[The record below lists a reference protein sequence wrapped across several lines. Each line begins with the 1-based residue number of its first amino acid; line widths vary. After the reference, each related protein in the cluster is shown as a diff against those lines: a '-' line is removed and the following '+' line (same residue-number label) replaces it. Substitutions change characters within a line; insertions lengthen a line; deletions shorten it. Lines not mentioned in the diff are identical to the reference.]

1 MRSCFR
7 FGNVDKLLLINS
19 YYEYIYIYYY
29 SSSITFVKG
38 LFDMS
43 SLIRFVNSL
52 KSYGSDVM
60 FALLKFNYN

>member
-1 MRSCFR
+1 M
-7 FGNVDKLLLINS
+7 NI
-19 YYEYIYIYYY
+19 YIYIYYYY